1 MNDHMSGGNNNSI
14 IQAAQELG
22 IADNIETYGKQIAK
36 VPITLLEKLKGKKD
50 GRLILVTSTNPTPA
64 GEGKTTTVIG
74 LGQAFKEL
82 GKKVMI
88 AIREPSMGPCFGI
101 KGGATGGGKSK
112 VEPSDSINLMF
123 TGDFPAIT
131 AAHNLLSALVN
142 NHIYHGNK
150 LGIDVKRIVFPRTID
165 MNDRSL
171 RQVIVGVGDRNS
183 GIIAN
188 DSYVITPA
196 SELMAILG
204 LSTSYKDL
212 KDRLSRILVAFT
224 YDGKPVYAKDLN
236 AQGSMAAILKDA
248 LKPNLVLTTEG
259 VPAFIH
265 TGPFGNIAHGTS
277 SIIADRMGLK
287 LSDYLITEAGFG
299 SELGAEKFFDIV
311 SHLANLDVSAV
322 VIVTTIRALKHHGEN
337 SQGKKEGITDL
348 EAGFPNLLRH
358 VNIVRKF
365 NIEPV
370 VSINLFTTDT
380 DEEKQKL
387 AQLMELNNLVYAFA
401 DFYNQGGKGGLE
413 LARKVIGSAGKPLAK
428 ITRAY
433 SPDEKVKTKIEKIAK
448 SVYGAKGVEFSDQAS
463 RDIRQIDKLGYSN
476 LYICMAKTQYSL
488 SDNPKLLGSPEDFT
502 VNIKSVKIAAG
513 SGFLIPVLGDIMV
526 MPGLPEVPAAENI
539 TLSDDGEI
547 SGLS

>member
-1 MNDHMSGGNNNSI
+1 MSGGNNNSI

-248 LKPNLVLTTEG
+248 LKPNIVLTTEG

-370 VSINLFTTDT
+370 VSVNLFTTDT

-413 LARKVIGSAGKPLAK
+413 LARKVLDSAGKPLAK

-433 SPDEKVKTKIEKIAK
+433 TPDEKVKTKIEKIAK

-463 RDIRQIDKLGYSN
+463 KDIRQIDKLGYSN

>member
-1 MNDHMSGGNNNSI
+1 MSGENITGI
-14 IQAAQELG
+14 IKVAKELG
-22 IADNIETYGKQIAK
+22 IADDIETYGKQIAK
-36 VPITLLEKLKGKKD
+36 VPVSLLDKLKDRKD

-74 LGQAFKEL
+74 LGQAFKVL
-82 GKKVMI
+82 GEKIMI

-112 VEPSDSINLMF
+112 VEPSDNINLMF

-131 AAHNLLSALVN
+131 AAHNLLSALIN

-196 SELMAILG
+196 SELMAIVG

-212 KDRLSRILVAFT
+212 KERLSRILVAFT
-224 YDGKPVYAKDLN
+224 YEGKPVYAKDLN
-236 AQGSMAAILKDA
+236 AQGSMAAILRDA

-277 SIIADRMGLK
+277 SIIADRIALK
-287 LSDYLITEAGFG
+287 LSDYLITESGFG

-311 SHLANLDVSAV
+311 SHVANLDVSAV

-337 SQGKKEGITDL
+337 SQTRAKDVSDL

-365 NIEPV
+365 GLEPV
-370 VSINLFTTDT
+370 VSINLFTADT

-387 AQLMELNNLVYAFA
+387 AQLMELNNLNYAFA
-401 DFYNQGGKGGLE
+401 DFYNQGGKGGLD
-413 LARKVIGSAGKPLAK
+413 LARKVIEAAKKPPKK
-428 ITRAY
+428 ITRVY
-433 SPDEKVKTKIEKIAK
+433 SPEEKVKTKIEKIAK
-448 SVYGAKGVEFSDQAS
+448 SVYGARGVEFSDQAS
-463 RDIRQIDKLGYSN
+463 RDIRQIEKLGYSN

-502 VNIKSVKIAAG
+502 VEIKAVKIAAG
-513 SGFLIPVLGDIMV
+513 SGFLIPMLGDIMV

-539 TLSDDGEI
+539 TLTDDGEI

>member
-1 MNDHMSGGNNNSI
+1 MSGGNNNSI

-370 VSINLFTTDT
+370 VSVNLFTTDT

-413 LARKVIGSAGKPLAK
+413 LARKVLDSAGKPLAK

-433 SPDEKVKTKIEKIAK
+433 TPDEKVKTKIEKIAK

-463 RDIRQIDKLGYSN
+463 KDIRQIDKLGYSN

>member
-1 MNDHMSGGNNNSI
+1 MSGGNNNSI

-212 KDRLSRILVAFT
+212 KERLSRILVAFT

-236 AQGSMAAILKDA
+236 AQGSMAAILKEA

-370 VSINLFTTDT
+370 VSVNLFTTDT

-413 LARKVIGSAGKPLAK
+413 LARKVLDSAGKPLAK

-433 SPDEKVKTKIEKIAK
+433 TPDEKVKTKIEKIAK

-463 RDIRQIDKLGYSN
+463 KDIRQIDKLGYSN

>member
-1 MNDHMSGGNNNSI
+1 MSGGNNNSI

-82 GKKVMI
+82 GKKVII

-112 VEPSDSINLMF
+112 VEPSDGINLMF

-248 LKPNLVLTTEG
+248 LKPNIVLTTEG

-370 VSINLFTTDT
+370 VSVNLFTTDT

-413 LARKVIGSAGKPLAK
+413 LARKVLDSAGKPLAK

-433 SPDEKVKTKIEKIAK
+433 TPDEKVKTKIEKIAK

-463 RDIRQIDKLGYSN
+463 KDIRQIDKLGYSN

>member
-1 MNDHMSGGNNNSI
+1 MSGGNNNSI

-82 GKKVMI
+82 GKKVII

-248 LKPNLVLTTEG
+248 LKPNIVLTTEG

-370 VSINLFTTDT
+370 VSVNLFTTDT

-413 LARKVIGSAGKPLAK
+413 LARKVLDSAGKPLAK

-433 SPDEKVKTKIEKIAK
+433 TPDEKVKTKIEKIAK

-463 RDIRQIDKLGYSN
+463 KDIRQIDKLGYSN